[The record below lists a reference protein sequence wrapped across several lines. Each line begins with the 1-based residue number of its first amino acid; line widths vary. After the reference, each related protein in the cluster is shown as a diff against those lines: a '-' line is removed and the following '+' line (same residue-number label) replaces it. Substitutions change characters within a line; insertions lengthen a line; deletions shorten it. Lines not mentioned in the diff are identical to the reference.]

1 MDVKISYDEYRNMIN
16 NNIMP
21 DVPPTELD
29 ECFMVTV
36 LGMLQGKWK
45 NQILFTMY
53 KHGVMRF
60 GELKKEWPQIT
71 SAMLSSTLRELEED
85 GLIIRKQFNEIP
97 PHVEYSL
104 TQKGEDLMPI
114 YYEIFKWG
122 VTHLCNNQ

>member
-1 MDVKISYDEYRNMIN
+1 MQVKISYDEYLDMLK
-16 NNIMP
+16 NNIVP
-21 DVPPTELD
+21 DVPPTESG
-29 ECFMVTV
+29 ECVMSIV

-45 NQILFTMY
+45 NHILFTMC

-71 SAMLSSTLRELEED
+71 STMLSATLRELEED
-85 GLIIRKQFNEIP
+85 GLINRKQFNEIP

-104 TQKGEDLMPI
+104 TQKGEELMPI

-122 VTHLCNNQ
+122 ITHLFEDK